1 MEIKTKYKLGQDGY
15 FFLNDKLKFG
25 VVDKVEVSMDRNG
38 VTVLYQLSSN
48 YGIIE
53 AFEQYL
59 FNNKQEALKE
69 KTKI

>member
-1 MEIKTKYKLGQDGY
+1 MEIKTKYKLGQDVY

>member
-1 MEIKTKYKLGQDGY
+1 MEIKTKYKLGQDVY

-69 KTKI
+69 KAKI

>member
-1 MEIKTKYKLGQDGY
+1 MEIKTKYKLGQDVY

-25 VVDKVEVSMDRNG
+25 VIDKVEVSMDRNG

-69 KTKI
+69 KAKI